1 MKNLVLRYTDKE
13 KEALRILQH
22 HSNELNEIPLRYVGR
37 HFGIATAIIIS
48 LIKKGHKVES
58 GCLSNPEGLP
68 YILTWRDNIEII
80 YPPKYR
86 RPESSIKRFFK
97 KLFNII

>member
-1 MKNLVLRYTDKE
+1 MKNLVLCYTDKE

-37 HFGIATAIIIS
+37 HSGIATPIILS
-48 LIKKGHKVES
+48 LSKKGYKVED
-58 GCLSNPEGLP
+58 GLLSNPEGLP
-68 YILTWRDNIEII
+68 YIHKSRDNIEII

-86 RPESSIKRFFK
+86 RPESCIKRFFK